1 MHRIIKKRKI
11 NRSLFGNLLLFLFL
25 FLCGAF
31 TALPL
36 VYAVVTAFKPLDEL
50 WMFPPNLVFVYH
62 PTTKNFTDLF
72 NIMSNSWVPFSRYIF
87 NTVFITVAGTLGHV
101 IFSSMCA
108 FPLAKRDFPG
118 GKLFFKLVV
127 LALMFNASV
136 TTIPNYLTM
145 ANLGWVDTYYAL
157 IIPAMGTPLGLYL
170 MKQFMGQINDS
181 ILEAAKVDGANE
193 WKIFWGIVMPQV
205 KPAWLTIM
213 IFSVQGLWNMSSSN
227 YIYSEQFKTLPYALN
242 QIISG
247 GIARAGVGAAV
258 TVIIMIVPITIFVVS
273 QSNIIETMTNSGM
286 KE

>member
-1 MHRIIKKRKI
+1 MHGFLKERKV
-11 NRSLFGNLLLFLFL
+11 NRSLAGNIFLFIFL

-50 WMFPPNLVFVYH
+50 WMFPPSLIIVRN
-62 PTTKNFTDLF
+62 PTLKNFTDLF

-87 NTVFITVAGTLGHV
+87 NTVFITAAGTAGHV
-101 IFSSMCA
+101 IFASMCA

-118 GKLFFKLVV
+118 GKLFFNLVI
-127 LALMFNASV
+127 LSLMFNASV

-145 ANLGWVDTYYAL
+145 AKLGWVDTYYAL
-157 IIPAMGTPLGLYL
+157 VIPAIGMPLGLYL

-181 ILEAAKVDGANE
+181 ILESAKVDGAGE
-193 WKIFWGIVMPQV
+193 WKLFWNIVMPQV
-205 KPAWLTIM
+205 RPAWLTIM
-213 IFSVQGLWNMSSSN
+213 IFSVQGLWNMASSN
-227 YIYSEQFKTLPYALN
+227 YIYSEQLKTLPYALY

-258 TVIIMIVPITIFVVS
+258 TVIIMIVPITIFIIS